1 MKHIKKFK
9 ELASKGALA
18 AIMATGLAGCNSGG
32 GEQANTAVVKQN
44 ATVFIEKTD
53 QGYKIADEFPSN
65 ETRVFLREKDA
76 EGRMNERLLSQAEI
90 DKLLKEENAKIDAG
104 TSNLTNGN
112 AQMSSGGMS
121 LGEAILASAAGAII
135 GSWIGSKLFGSPG
148 FNAARQGAYS
158 NPSAYSRSQSSFGGA
173 KTGAASSGAKS
184 GFFGGNKAAG
194 EKYLAENK
202 KNKNKKEKKWSK
214 LV

>member
-18 AIMATGLAGCNSGG
+18 AIMATGLAGCNSSGS
-32 GEQANTAVVKQN
+32 EQANTAVVKQN

-76 EGRMNERLLSQAEI
+76 EGNMNERLLSQAEI

-184 GFFGGNKAAG
+184 GFFGGNKAANAAG
-194 EKYLAENK
+194 
-202 KNKNKKEKKWSK
+202 SSFGG
-214 LV
+214 

>member
-18 AIMATGLAGCNSGG
+18 AIMATGLTGCNTGQS
-32 GEQANTAVVKQN
+32 EQANTAVVKQN

-53 QGYKIADEFPSN
+53 RGYKIADEFPSN

-184 GFFGGNKAAG
+184 SFFGGNKAASAAG
-194 EKYLAENK
+194 
-202 KNKNKKEKKWSK
+202 SSFGG
-214 LV
+214 

>member
-76 EGRMNERLLSQAEI
+76 EGKMSERLLSQAEI

-173 KTGAASSGAKS
+173 KTGAAGAGAKS
-184 GFFGGNKAAG
+184 GFFGGNKAASAAG
-194 EKYLAENK
+194 
-202 KNKNKKEKKWSK
+202 SS
-214 LV
+214 VGG

>member
-18 AIMATGLAGCNSGG
+18 AIMATGLAGCNTGQS
-32 GEQANTAVVKQN
+32 EQANTAVVKQN

-53 QGYKIADEFPSN
+53 RGYKIADEFPSN

-90 DKLLKEENAKIDAG
+90 DKLLREENAKIDAG

-148 FNAARQGAYS
+148 YNAARQGAYS

-184 GFFGGNKAAG
+184 GFFGGNKAASAAG
-194 EKYLAENK
+194 SSAGG
-202 KNKNKKEKKWSK
+202 
-214 LV
+214 

>member
-18 AIMATGLAGCNSGG
+18 AIMATGLAGCNSSG

-76 EGRMNERLLSQAEI
+76 EGKMNERLLSQAEI

-184 GFFGGNKAAG
+184 GFFGGNKAASAAG
-194 EKYLAENK
+194 SSAGG
-202 KNKNKKEKKWSK
+202 
-214 LV
+214 

>member
-18 AIMATGLAGCNSGG
+18 AIMATGLAGCNTGQS
-32 GEQANTAVVKQN
+32 EQANTAVVKQN

-53 QGYKIADEFPSN
+53 RGYKIADEFPSN

-76 EGRMNERLLSQAEI
+76 EGNMNERLLSQAEI

-148 FNAARQGAYS
+148 YNAARQGAYS
-158 NPSAYSRSQSSFGGA
+158 NPSTYSRSQSSFGGA

-184 GFFGGNKAAG
+184 GFFGGNKAASAAG
-194 EKYLAENK
+194 SSAGG
-202 KNKNKKEKKWSK
+202 
-214 LV
+214 

>member
-18 AIMATGLAGCNSGG
+18 AIMATGLTGCNTGQS
-32 GEQANTAVVKQN
+32 EQANTAVVKQN

-53 QGYKIADEFPSN
+53 RGYKIADEFPSN

-90 DKLLKEENAKIDAG
+90 DKLLREENAKIDAG

-148 FNAARQGAYS
+148 YNAARQGAYS

-184 GFFGGNKAAG
+184 GFFGGNKAASAAG
-194 EKYLAENK
+194 SSAGG
-202 KNKNKKEKKWSK
+202 
-214 LV
+214 

>member
-9 ELASKGALA
+9 ELASKGVLA
-18 AIMATGLAGCNSGG
+18 AIMATGLAGCNSSG

-76 EGRMNERLLSQAEI
+76 EGNMNERLLSQAEI

-184 GFFGGNKAAG
+184 GFFGGNKAASTAG
-194 EKYLAENK
+194 SSAGG
-202 KNKNKKEKKWSK
+202 
-214 LV
+214 

>member
-18 AIMATGLAGCNSGG
+18 AIMATGLAGCNSSG

-53 QGYKIADEFPSN
+53 RGYKIADEFPSN

-76 EGRMNERLLSQAEI
+76 EGKMSERLLSQAEI

-184 GFFGGNKAAG
+184 GFFGGNKAASSAG
-194 EKYLAENK
+194 
-202 KNKNKKEKKWSK
+202 SSFGG
-214 LV
+214 

>member
-32 GEQANTAVVKQN
+32 SEQANTAVVKQN

-76 EGRMNERLLSQAEI
+76 EGNMNERLLSQAEI
-90 DKLLKEENAKIDAG
+90 DKLLKEENAKIEAG

-184 GFFGGNKAAG
+184 GFFGGNKAASAAG
-194 EKYLAENK
+194 
-202 KNKNKKEKKWSK
+202 SSFGG
-214 LV
+214 

>member
-18 AIMATGLAGCNSGG
+18 AIMATGLAGCNTGQS
-32 GEQANTAVVKQN
+32 EQANTAVVKQN

-53 QGYKIADEFPSN
+53 RGYKIADEFPSN

-76 EGRMNERLLSQAEI
+76 EGNMNERLLSQAEI

-148 FNAARQGAYS
+148 YNAARQGAYS

-184 GFFGGNKAAG
+184 GFFGGNKAASAAG
-194 EKYLAENK
+194 SSAGG
-202 KNKNKKEKKWSK
+202 
-214 LV
+214 

>member
-9 ELASKGALA
+9 ELASKGVLA
-18 AIMATGLAGCNSGG
+18 AIMATGLAGCNSSG

-76 EGRMNERLLSQAEI
+76 EGNMNERLLSQAEI

-184 GFFGGNKAAG
+184 GFFGGNKAASAAG
-194 EKYLAENK
+194 
-202 KNKNKKEKKWSK
+202 SSFGG
-214 LV
+214 

>member
-18 AIMATGLAGCNSGG
+18 AIMATGLAGCNSSGS
-32 GEQANTAVVKQN
+32 EQANTAVVKQN

-76 EGRMNERLLSQAEI
+76 EGNMNERLLSQAEI

-184 GFFGGNKAAG
+184 GFFGGNKAASTAG
-194 EKYLAENK
+194 
-202 KNKNKKEKKWSK
+202 SSFGG
-214 LV
+214 

>member
-18 AIMATGLAGCNSGG
+18 AIMATGLAGCNSSGS
-32 GEQANTAVVKQN
+32 EQANTAVVKQN

-90 DKLLKEENAKIDAG
+90 DELLKVENAKIDAG

-184 GFFGGNKAAG
+184 GFFGGNKAASTAG
-194 EKYLAENK
+194 
-202 KNKNKKEKKWSK
+202 SSFGG
-214 LV
+214 

>member
-18 AIMATGLAGCNSGG
+18 AIMATGLTGCNTGQS
-32 GEQANTAVVKQN
+32 EQANTAVVKQN

-53 QGYKIADEFPSN
+53 RGYKIADEFPSN

-184 GFFGGNKAAG
+184 GFFGGNKAASTAG
-194 EKYLAENK
+194 
-202 KNKNKKEKKWSK
+202 SSFGG
-214 LV
+214 

>member
-18 AIMATGLAGCNSGG
+18 AIMATGLAGCNSSGS
-32 GEQANTAVVKQN
+32 EQANTAVVKQN

-76 EGRMNERLLSQAEI
+76 EGNMSERLLSQAEI

-184 GFFGGNKAAG
+184 GFFGGNKAASTAG
-194 EKYLAENK
+194 
-202 KNKNKKEKKWSK
+202 SSFGG
-214 LV
+214 

>member
-18 AIMATGLAGCNSGG
+18 AIIATGLAGCNSSGS
-32 GEQANTAVVKQN
+32 EQANTAVVKQN

-76 EGRMNERLLSQAEI
+76 EGNMNERLLSQAEI

-184 GFFGGNKAAG
+184 GFFGGNKAASTAG
-194 EKYLAENK
+194 
-202 KNKNKKEKKWSK
+202 SSFGG
-214 LV
+214 

>member
-9 ELASKGALA
+9 ELASKGVLA
-18 AIMATGLAGCNSGG
+18 AIMATGLAGCNSSG

-76 EGRMNERLLSQAEI
+76 EGNMNERLLSQAEI

-184 GFFGGNKAAG
+184 GFFGGNKAANAAG
-194 EKYLAENK
+194 
-202 KNKNKKEKKWSK
+202 SSFGG
-214 LV
+214 

>member
-18 AIMATGLAGCNSGG
+18 AIMATGLTGCNAGQS
-32 GEQANTAVVKQN
+32 EQANTAVVKQN

-76 EGRMNERLLSQAEI
+76 EGKMNERLLSQAEI
-90 DKLLKEENAKIDAG
+90 DELLKVENAKIDAG

-112 AQMSSGGMS
+112 AQISSGGMS

-184 GFFGGNKAAG
+184 GFFGGNKAASSAG
-194 EKYLAENK
+194 TSAGG
-202 KNKNKKEKKWSK
+202 
-214 LV
+214 

>member
-76 EGRMNERLLSQAEI
+76 EGNMSERLLSQAEI

-184 GFFGGNKAAG
+184 GFFGGNKAASSAG
-194 EKYLAENK
+194 
-202 KNKNKKEKKWSK
+202 SSFGG
-214 LV
+214 

>member
-9 ELASKGALA
+9 ELANKGALA
-18 AIMATGLAGCNSGG
+18 AIMATGLTGCNTGQS
-32 GEQANTAVVKQN
+32 EQANTAVVKQN

-53 QGYKIADEFPSN
+53 RGYKIADEFPSN

-184 GFFGGNKAAG
+184 GFFGGNKAASAAG
-194 EKYLAENK
+194 SSAGG
-202 KNKNKKEKKWSK
+202 
-214 LV
+214 

>member
-18 AIMATGLAGCNSGG
+18 AIMATGLVGCNSSGS
-32 GEQANTAVVKQN
+32 EQANTAVVKQN

-53 QGYKIADEFPSN
+53 RGYKIADEFPSN

-76 EGRMNERLLSQAEI
+76 EGNMNERLLSQAEI

-148 FNAARQGAYS
+148 YNAARQGAYS

-184 GFFGGNKAAG
+184 GFFGGNKAASAAG
-194 EKYLAENK
+194 
-202 KNKNKKEKKWSK
+202 SSFGG
-214 LV
+214 

>member
-53 QGYKIADEFPSN
+53 RGYKIADEFPSN

-76 EGRMNERLLSQAEI
+76 DGNMNERLLSQAEI

-184 GFFGGNKAAG
+184 GFFGGNKAASAAG
-194 EKYLAENK
+194 SSAGG
-202 KNKNKKEKKWSK
+202 
-214 LV
+214 

>member
-76 EGRMNERLLSQAEI
+76 EGNMNERLLSQAEI

-173 KTGAASSGAKS
+173 KTGAAGAGAKS
-184 GFFGGNKAAG
+184 GFFGGNKAASAAG
-194 EKYLAENK
+194 
-202 KNKNKKEKKWSK
+202 SS
-214 LV
+214 VGG

>member
-32 GEQANTAVVKQN
+32 SEQANTAVVKQN

-76 EGRMNERLLSQAEI
+76 EGNMNERLLSQAEI

-148 FNAARQGAYS
+148 YNAARQGAYS

-184 GFFGGNKAAG
+184 GFFGGNKAASAAG
-194 EKYLAENK
+194 SSAGG
-202 KNKNKKEKKWSK
+202 
-214 LV
+214 

>member
-18 AIMATGLAGCNSGG
+18 AIMATGLAGCNSSG

-76 EGRMNERLLSQAEI
+76 EGNMNERLLSQAEI

-148 FNAARQGAYS
+148 YNAARQGAYS

-184 GFFGGNKAAG
+184 GFFGGNKAASAAG
-194 EKYLAENK
+194 SSAGG
-202 KNKNKKEKKWSK
+202 
-214 LV
+214 

>member
-76 EGRMNERLLSQAEI
+76 EGNMNERLLSQAEI

-112 AQMSSGGMS
+112 TQMSSGGMS

-184 GFFGGNKAAG
+184 GFFGGNKAASTAG
-194 EKYLAENK
+194 
-202 KNKNKKEKKWSK
+202 SSFGG
-214 LV
+214 

>member
-9 ELASKGALA
+9 ELASKGVLA

-76 EGRMNERLLSQAEI
+76 EGNMNERLLSQAEI

-184 GFFGGNKAAG
+184 GFFGGNKAANAAG
-194 EKYLAENK
+194 
-202 KNKNKKEKKWSK
+202 SSFGG
-214 LV
+214 

>member
-18 AIMATGLAGCNSGG
+18 AIMATGLAGCNSSG

-53 QGYKIADEFPSN
+53 RGYKIADEFPSN
-65 ETRVFLREKDA
+65 ETRVFLRDKDA
-76 EGRMNERLLSQAEI
+76 EGNMNERLLSQAEI

-184 GFFGGNKAAG
+184 GFFGGNKAASTAG
-194 EKYLAENK
+194 
-202 KNKNKKEKKWSK
+202 SSFGG
-214 LV
+214 

>member
-18 AIMATGLAGCNSGG
+18 AIMATGLTGCNTGQS
-32 GEQANTAVVKQN
+32 EQANTAVVKQN

-76 EGRMNERLLSQAEI
+76 EGNMNERLLSQAEI

-158 NPSAYSRSQSSFGGA
+158 NPSTYSRSQSSFGGA

-184 GFFGGNKAAG
+184 GFFGGNKAASAAG
-194 EKYLAENK
+194 SSAGG
-202 KNKNKKEKKWSK
+202 
-214 LV
+214 

>member
-18 AIMATGLAGCNSGG
+18 AIMATGLAGCNTGQS
-32 GEQANTAVVKQN
+32 EQANTAVVKQN

-53 QGYKIADEFPSN
+53 RGYKIADEFPSN

-90 DKLLKEENAKIDAG
+90 DELLKVENAKIDAG

-184 GFFGGNKAAG
+184 GFFGGNKAASAAG
-194 EKYLAENK
+194 SSAGG
-202 KNKNKKEKKWSK
+202 
-214 LV
+214 

>member
-18 AIMATGLAGCNSGG
+18 AIIASGLAGCNTGQS
-32 GEQANTAVVKQN
+32 EQANTAVVKQN

-76 EGRMNERLLSQAEI
+76 DGRMNERLLSQAEI
-90 DKLLKEENAKIDAG
+90 DELLKIENAKIDAG

-148 FNAARQGAYS
+148 FNAAKQGAYS

-184 GFFGGNKAAG
+184 GFFGGNKAASAAG
-194 EKYLAENK
+194 SSAGG
-202 KNKNKKEKKWSK
+202 
-214 LV
+214 

>member
-76 EGRMNERLLSQAEI
+76 EGNMNERLLSQAEI

-148 FNAARQGAYS
+148 YNAARQGAYS

-184 GFFGGNKAAG
+184 GFFGGNKAASAAG
-194 EKYLAENK
+194 SSAGG
-202 KNKNKKEKKWSK
+202 
-214 LV
+214 

>member
-9 ELASKGALA
+9 ELASKGVLA

-32 GEQANTAVVKQN
+32 SEQANTAVVKQN

-76 EGRMNERLLSQAEI
+76 EGNMNERLLSQAEI

-184 GFFGGNKAAG
+184 GFFGGNKAASAAG
-194 EKYLAENK
+194 
-202 KNKNKKEKKWSK
+202 SSFGG
-214 LV
+214 

>member
-18 AIMATGLAGCNSGG
+18 AIMATGLAGCNTGQS
-32 GEQANTAVVKQN
+32 EQANTAVVKQN

-53 QGYKIADEFPSN
+53 RGYKIADEFPSN

-76 EGRMNERLLSQAEI
+76 DGNMNERLLSQAEI

-184 GFFGGNKAAG
+184 GFFGGNKAASTAG
-194 EKYLAENK
+194 
-202 KNKNKKEKKWSK
+202 SSFGG
-214 LV
+214 

>member
-18 AIMATGLAGCNSGG
+18 AIMATGLAGCNSSG

-53 QGYKIADEFPSN
+53 RGYKIADEFPSN

-184 GFFGGNKAAG
+184 GFFGGNKAASTAG
-194 EKYLAENK
+194 
-202 KNKNKKEKKWSK
+202 SSFGG
-214 LV
+214 

>member
-18 AIMATGLAGCNSGG
+18 AIMATGLTGCNSSGS
-32 GEQANTAVVKQN
+32 EQANTAVVKQN

-53 QGYKIADEFPSN
+53 RGYKIADEFPSN

-76 EGRMNERLLSQAEI
+76 DGNMNERLLSQAEI
-90 DKLLKEENAKIDAG
+90 DELLKVENAKIDAG

-184 GFFGGNKAAG
+184 GFFGGNKAASAAG
-194 EKYLAENK
+194 SSAGG
-202 KNKNKKEKKWSK
+202 
-214 LV
+214 

>member
-76 EGRMNERLLSQAEI
+76 DGNMNERLLSQAEI

-184 GFFGGNKAAG
+184 GFFGGNKAASAAG
-194 EKYLAENK
+194 
-202 KNKNKKEKKWSK
+202 SSFGG
-214 LV
+214 

>member
-18 AIMATGLAGCNSGG
+18 AIMATGLAGCNTGQS
-32 GEQANTAVVKQN
+32 EQANTAVVKQN

-76 EGRMNERLLSQAEI
+76 EGNMNERLLSQAEI

-148 FNAARQGAYS
+148 YNAARQGAYS

-184 GFFGGNKAAG
+184 GFFGGNKAASAAG
-194 EKYLAENK
+194 
-202 KNKNKKEKKWSK
+202 SSFGG
-214 LV
+214 